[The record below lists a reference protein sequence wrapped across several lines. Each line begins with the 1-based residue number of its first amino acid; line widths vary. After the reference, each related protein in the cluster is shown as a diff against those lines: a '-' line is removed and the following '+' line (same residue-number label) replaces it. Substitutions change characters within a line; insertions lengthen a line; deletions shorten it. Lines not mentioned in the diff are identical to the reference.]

1 MQTIIVDGIK
11 YNEGDYI
18 IGTIPASSYSSVKG
32 DPSIIEP
39 QEVYGKLHI
48 GNNGDIYLC
57 QNEIDGQDC
66 EEENKFGYNYSWV
79 ISLNSDGSIRS
90 SDCISIKHD
99 GPTTPTEEVPSHQWK
114 LDDVV
119 IFNDDDDLMPENW
132 VCEETLPIDI

>member
-1 MQTIIVDGIK
+1 MQTIIVNGIR

-39 QEVYGKLHI
+39 QEVHGKLHI
-48 GNNGDIYLC
+48 SNNGDIYLC

-66 EEENKFGYNYSWV
+66 GEENKFGYNYSWV
-79 ISLNSDGSIRS
+79 ISLNSDGTIRS

-99 GPTTPTEEVPSHQWK
+99 GPTTTTEESLPSVE
-114 LDDVV
+114 LTNDLV